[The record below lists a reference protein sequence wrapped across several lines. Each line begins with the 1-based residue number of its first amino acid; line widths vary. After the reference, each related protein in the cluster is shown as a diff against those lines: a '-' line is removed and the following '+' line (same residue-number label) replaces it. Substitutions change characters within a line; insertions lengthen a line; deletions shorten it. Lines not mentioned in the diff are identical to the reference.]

1 MLFTT
6 WFEHH
11 GAAGNVRGQMILGV
25 FCNNLGVA
33 KWFFYTMDGLVR
45 GYDKPIHTVSGI
57 LKPWWFSFIS
67 GLQNLHFKWDE
78 KQQGWCFSKRIRTFP
93 IAGAVASSLAKYIR
107 YEEFTVTK
115 IKSWPL
121 KHWA

>member
-45 GYDKPIHTVSGI
+45 GYDKPIYIYIYIFFFICIYIYTHGKGAIYFAAIILSG
-57 LKPWWFSFIS
+57 K
-67 GLQNLHFKWDE
+67 
-78 KQQGWCFSKRIRTFP
+78 T
-93 IAGAVASSLAKYIR
+93 
-107 YEEFTVTK
+107 
-115 IKSWPL
+115 
-121 KHWA
+121 